1 MPNYGSIN
9 NNGNVETAKFNTNN
23 RQINYSNGFSSESI
37 NLNNSN
43 TFNTQ
48 QDTSNMYYDLSLVNT
63 EKTTAEKAKDWFTSL
78 TKDKDR
84 IEDLKCSMETKTVL
98 QALEDTSATFD
109 DPIKE
114 KEAEIK
120 VLDDQIALSQK
131 SGLSVSDPNYNIAS
145 TTYSME
151 DVNRMINERNQKQQE
166 LNDLKAEKA
175 TVDSY
180 LYQLKH
186 SAKLEPYDN
195 IAKTEEF
202 QSFTYDANKLNEIA
216 DIKSN
221 AEYMSEEQK
230 KMYAYLYNQ
239 LGEDSATSYL
249 EIIQDEINQ
258 AKGAEQAAEF
268 LNNLDYTNM
277 SKEELE
283 ESLSNYFKVGGKGL
297 VDGIDT
303 FCTGIENAIA
313 SDGVLSAD
321 DYAKSIILQELS
333 EKSTAMDEVYQ
344 FSSSFG
350 NMVIP
355 MISSAVINTVTKTD
369 VGNKVGS
376 ALMGIS
382 AYGNAK
388 EQALVNGNSRLS
400 STIYGIGIGVSETTL
415 GYFLGKI
422 PGLSSE
428 SGFTLRNLLSEGI
441 EEGLQEYV
449 DAGMQAMILGED
461 VDWST
466 IPENALKSFAMGFA
480 MAGVLNGSQTVLN
493 IAINGKKQEV
503 SIDQL
508 VELMNN
514 TEGNLTVEQIENIA
528 TTISQDTIVDTNTNA
543 QVSNHVQSVYSYNAT
558 GKTLAALASE
568 YTSVLQQNMSQV
580 TNQSIDTNYNEINVK
595 TTDTISLF
603 ESQSTIRES
612 RSDLNAD
619 QIINSDIDLN
629 QEEIRQI
636 LHMGFETTM
645 LGELI
650 NKDSDMSQA
659 IYDINKFLKGKF
671 PTYAE
676 AWQRIHEN
684 WAVRCSLSLSQ
695 VESFYDGKGVKIDVN
710 SVQSNYFEVY
720 FHEVGHALL
729 SSCLLHYY
737 QFVEQ
742 INPYIHYYGKKI
754 MDNEPL
760 LVNYWK
766 EIMSNATVIAEQ
778 EASSKTFSS
787 DAERLDY
794 VNNLSEAI
802 IRNSGFA
809 SVIDIY
815 DALTGGKA
823 FSNGDIS
830 YGHGS
835 SYYKNRHKDTQFQE
849 MFADFHALKCINN
862 AKAIDFG
869 RKLIGDDI
877 WNILETV
884 YDVIINHKISGE
896 IGTIRVLADRNAPKY
911 RSSNLAAN
919 SAQKFDHIIQNMSQV
934 TNQSIDTNY
943 DEISVKSHFQKL
955 SLDPS
960 NLENLLMDGLN
971 LSMLVENGKNNSVAL
986 GGVYDIHNYLINH
999 NSTYR
1004 QTWEVINN
1012 NKHVNCDLELS
1023 TNGESYHQRNQGIR
1037 ISNQIVLSNSIE
1049 TYFHEIGHA
1058 LLASNVIDFNAKTMK
1073 FDQLLS
1079 KHKKSIMKN
1088 NNTLH
1093 TYDIQFQK
1101 LSIDMANQV
1110 ASQKKFN
1117 WPAERTQYIGQ
1128 LREGIERNSGFAAI
1142 SDIYDAVTNGKA
1154 RDSGV
1159 VSYGHGSSY
1168 YTSSRSRF
1176 HEIFAN
1182 FHAIICINNPTLTK
1196 MAKTLLG
1203 DEIWDFLLQTY
1214 NEAHNTHITSKNMR
1228 TTDARSWFAGK
1239 QVLSAPVS
1247 SQQKFDYVVQ
1257 NMSQKYP
1264 DWLVHLQTYARDGYL
1279 NHITRYNHCR
1289 SVVQDIPLA
1298 EFKQMVNS
1306 LDSNHIITSMA
1317 EDQML
1322 KDLPRVVNQFLSNEG
1337 TAYHKLININSIAKD
1352 YPSLYEYNQ
1361 FMNKY
1366 SEQNGYM
1373 ILDQNGYFKHIKYGI
1388 QPESIEHRLYINCEP
1403 TVTYQFLDYF
1413 AEECK
1418 RQGLSFYFK
1427 TAYLYDNVGN
1437 PQNQSALTRS
1447 ESAVIYMSGEDAI
1460 KYINICKKIKHD
1472 HPELNFY
1479 APPVAT
1485 GSIDGWLG
1493 YGKEPSGLTRQIAQ
1507 EEGTS
1512 LSFNGIRSRMLERGI
1527 YAGIKD
1533 CISKNMNLKY
1543 RDGNTLYSALANEL
1557 FREIITQYPNLS
1569 SESQIQ
1575 LHNNLYQYSADFMRA
1590 INSSN
1595 SSFSFYARAEGSN
1608 QLTTFVVN
1616 STMVNTAAI
1625 NVYTQYLAHDP
1636 AVYTYIENAIKQE
1649 AIYYYIDTQHLYMEQ

>member
-78 TKDKDR
+78 TKDKNN
-84 IEDLKCSMETKTVL
+84 IEDLRCSTETKTVL

-120 VLDDQIALSQK
+120 ALDDQIALSQQ
-131 SGLSVSDPNYNIAS
+131 SGLSVNDPNYNIAA
-145 TTYSME
+145 TTYSMD

-186 SAKLEPYDN
+186 AAKLEPYDN
-195 IAKTEEF
+195 IALTEDF
-202 QSFTYDANKLNEIA
+202 QSYTYNASELNEIS
-216 DIKSN
+216 DIKKN

-230 KMYAYLYNQ
+230 KMYAYLYNR
-239 LGEDSATSYL
+239 LGEDSATSYF

-333 EKSTAMDEVYQ
+333 EKSKAMDEVYQ

-355 MISSAVINTVTKTD
+355 MISSAVINAATKTD

-376 ALMGIS
+376 LLMGLS
-382 AYGNAK
+382 AYGNAQ
-388 EQALVNGNSRLS
+388 EQALVNGNSKLS
-400 STIYGIGIGVSETTL
+400 STLYGIGIGVSETTL

-449 DAGMQAMILGED
+449 DSGMQAVILGED

-466 IPENALKSFAMGFA
+466 VPEQALTSFVMGVA
-480 MAGVLNGSQTVLN
+480 MAGVLNGGQAVLN
-493 IAINGKKQEV
+493 ITVNGKKQEV

-508 VELMNN
+508 VELLNN
-514 TEGNLTVEQIENIA
+514 TEGDLTIEQIENIA
-528 TTISQDTIVDTNTNA
+528 TTASTDTTIDTNTNA
-543 QVSNHVQSVYSYNAT
+543 QVSNNVQSVYSYNAT

-568 YTSVLQQNMSQV
+568 YTSVLQ
-580 TNQSIDTNYNEINVK
+580 
-595 TTDTISLF
+595 
-603 ESQSTIRES
+603 
-612 RSDLNAD
+612 
-619 QIINSDIDLN
+619 
-629 QEEIRQI
+629 
-636 LHMGFETTM
+636 
-645 LGELI
+645 
-650 NKDSDMSQA
+650 
-659 IYDINKFLKGKF
+659 
-671 PTYAE
+671 
-676 AWQRIHEN
+676 
-684 WAVRCSLSLSQ
+684 
-695 VESFYDGKGVKIDVN
+695 
-710 SVQSNYFEVY
+710 
-720 FHEVGHALL
+720 
-729 SSCLLHYY
+729 
-737 QFVEQ
+737 
-742 INPYIHYYGKKI
+742 
-754 MDNEPL
+754 
-760 LVNYWK
+760 
-766 EIMSNATVIAEQ
+766 
-778 EASSKTFSS
+778 
-787 DAERLDY
+787 
-794 VNNLSEAI
+794 
-802 IRNSGFA
+802 
-809 SVIDIY
+809 
-815 DALTGGKA
+815 
-823 FSNGDIS
+823 
-830 YGHGS
+830 
-835 SYYKNRHKDTQFQE
+835 
-849 MFADFHALKCINN
+849 
-862 AKAIDFG
+862 
-869 RKLIGDDI
+869 
-877 WNILETV
+877 
-884 YDVIINHKISGE
+884 
-896 IGTIRVLADRNAPKY
+896 
-911 RSSNLAAN
+911 
-919 SAQKFDHIIQNMSQV
+919 QNMSQV

-1058 LLASNVIDFNAKTMK
+1058 LLASNVIDFKIKNRQ
-1073 FDQLLS
+1073 FNQLLK
-1079 KHKKSIMKN
+1079 KHKKSIMRN
-1088 NNTLH
+1088 QQILSAYNA
-1093 TYDIQFQK
+1093 QFRR
-1101 LSIDMANQV
+1101 LATDMANQI
-1110 ASQKKFN
+1110 ASQKNFN

-1128 LREGIERNSGFAAI
+1128 LSEGIERNSGFTAI

-1176 HEIFAN
+1176 HETFAN

-1203 DEIWDFLLQTY
+1203 DEIWNFLLQTY
-1214 NEAHNTHITSKNMR
+1214 NEAHNTHITPKNVG
-1228 TTDARSWFAGK
+1228 TTDAMSWFPGETLAASASEYTSVVQPNMSQVTNQSIDTNYNEINAKTTDTMSLFGSQSTIRESISDLNADQIMNSDIDLNQGEIKQILHMGLETTMLGELINKDFDTSQAIYDINKFLKSKFPTYAEAWQRIHENWAVRCSLSLSQVESFYDGK
-1239 QVLSAPVS
+1239 GVKIDVNSVQSNYFEVYFHEVGHALLSSCLFHYYQFVEQINPYIHYYGKKIMDNEPLLVNYWKEIMSNATVMAEQEASSKTFSSDAERLDYVNNLSEAIIRNSGFASVIDIYDALTGGKAFSNGDISYGHGSSYYKNRHKDTQFQEMFADFHALKCINNAKAIDFGRKLIGDDIWNILENVYDVIINHKMSGDIRTIRVLADRNAPTYRS
-1247 SQQKFDYVVQ
+1247 SNLATNYVQKFDYIIQ

-1264 DWLVHLQTYARDGYL
+1264 DWLLHLQTYAKDGNL

-1289 SVVQDIPLA
+1289 SVVQDIPFA
-1298 EFKQMVNS
+1298 EFQQMINS
-1306 LDSNHIITSMA
+1306 LDTHHIIASMA

-1437 PQNQSALTRS
+1437 PQNQNALTRS

-1507 EEGTS
+1507 AEGIS
-1512 LSFNGIRSRMLERGI
+1512 LSFNSIRSLILERGI
-1527 YAGIKD
+1527 YSGIKK
-1533 CISKNMNLKY
+1533 CISRNMYFQYDNGY
-1543 RDGNTLYSALANEL
+1543 TLYGALANEL
-1557 FREIITQYPNLS
+1557 FNEIVTRYPNLS
-1569 SESQIQ
+1569 LDSKNI
-1575 LHNNLYQYSADFMRA
+1575 LYNNLFTNPDMFMKA
-1590 INSSN
+1590 INSSR
-1595 SSFSFYARAEGSN
+1595 SGWSFYAKTEGSS
-1608 QLTTFVVN
+1608 QLTTFLVDSN
-1616 STMVNTAAI
+1616 MVNRSLS
-1625 NVYTQYLAHDP
+1625 NVYYQYLSNDP
-1636 AVYTYIENAIKQE
+1636 AVYTYITNSIKDE
-1649 AIYYYIDTQHLYMEQ
+1649 ANYFHIDTEHLYMDQ